1 MLDAADKETEIGVV
15 ETLSLEFPCRLRP
28 TSGRTRSLY
37 WKLCSKTSSLNL
49 FFGERMLVK
58 KVHFFCLGVGMD
70 DVTSEPESL
79 VLKTEE
85 SLRVIEISGIE
96 PGCDPTSPL
105 DILNHGRLVSL
116 IKEIS

>member
-1 MLDAADKETEIGVV
+1 
-15 ETLSLEFPCRLRP
+15 
-28 TSGRTRSLY
+28 
-37 WKLCSKTSSLNL
+37 
-49 FFGERMLVK
+49 MLVK
-58 KVHFFCLGVGMD
+58 KVHFFCLDVGMD

-85 SLRVIEISGIE
+85 SLRVNFSIEISGIE

-116 IKEIS
+116 R